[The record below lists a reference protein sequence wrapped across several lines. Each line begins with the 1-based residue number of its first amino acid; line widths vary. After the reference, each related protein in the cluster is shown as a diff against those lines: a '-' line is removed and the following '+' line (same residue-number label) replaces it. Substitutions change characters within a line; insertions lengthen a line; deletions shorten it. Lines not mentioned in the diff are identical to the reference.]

1 MRYKPI
7 VTGFVGGAYILDK
20 TYNDTINSENVKE
33 KSKKLSDQNKQ
44 GKVSYMPKLK
54 KYLTV
59 VNEETGEV
67 EGHFPLKSRNLGK
80 GWVALYQDAVSMI
93 ADWNLP
99 NEQYRVFLKLLGKL
113 DFDNYLRISQKN
125 ISEELGIK
133 QPHVSRAIK
142 ALEKREIIVEGPR
155 AGLNKTYRLNPYVAH
170 KGSRNYHD
178 NLIEF
183 NEVVDSKRKPKK
195 EEYEWTEE
203 N

>member
-1 MRYKPI
+1 M
-7 VTGFVGGAYILDK
+7 DK
-20 TYNDTINSENVKE
+20 TYNNTTNSENVKK

-80 GWVALYQDAVSMI
+80 GWIALYQDPSLWLAQQR
-93 ADWNLP
+93 LTG
-99 NEQYRVFLKLLGKL
+99 EQYSVLFYLFNKL
-113 DFDNYLRISQKN
+113 DFDNYLRISQKD
-125 ISEELGIK
+125 IAEKLSLK
-133 QPHVSRAIK
+133 QPSVARSIK
-142 ALEKREIIVEGPR
+142 TLEKLEIIVEGPR

-183 NEVVDSKRKPKK
+183 NEAVDSKRKPKK